1 MTAKTKPRAKGDISK
16 AQDLVMATVNLISLE
31 EHLAFTAMKTGEQ
44 DFYEIARN
52 VRKLRI
58 RCLRELVGEPRG
70 ELWCASKHVLS
81 AMMRLLE
88 VASKE
93 DGRKCGEYLEAAF
106 DLYKLFWLF
115 REAGYEIK
123 TAKPKIKAK

>member
-1 MTAKTKPRAKGDISK
+1 MTAKTKPRTKGDISK

-58 RCLRELVGEPRG
+58 RCLRE
-70 ELWCASKHVLS
+70 
-81 AMMRLLE
+81 
-88 VASKE
+88 
-93 DGRKCGEYLEAAF
+93 
-106 DLYKLFWLF
+106 
-115 REAGYEIK
+115 
-123 TAKPKIKAK
+123 

>member
-1 MTAKTKPRAKGDISK
+1 MKTGRKPKGDISK

-58 RCLRELVGEPRG
+58 RCLRELVGEPPG
-70 ELWCASKHVLS
+70 ELWCSSKHALS

-106 DLYKLFWLF
+106 DLYQLFWLF
-115 REAGYEIK
+115 REASHEVK
-123 TAKPKIKAK
+123 TSKPEIKAK